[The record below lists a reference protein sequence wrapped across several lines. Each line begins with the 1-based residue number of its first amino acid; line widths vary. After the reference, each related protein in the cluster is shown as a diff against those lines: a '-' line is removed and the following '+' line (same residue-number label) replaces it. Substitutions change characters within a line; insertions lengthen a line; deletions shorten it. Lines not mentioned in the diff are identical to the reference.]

1 MARPKKQ
8 KEEVTEDQVYYVASI
23 SPIEPEMEVYPEL
36 TADAAI
42 NYVKENDP
50 HMTEIHL
57 YEIKLIGKYKVKYN
71 LEKIK

>member
-1 MARPKKQ
+1 MGRPKKQ
-8 KEEVTEDQVYYVASI
+8 QEEDQEDQMYYVASTEVL
-23 SPIEPEMEVYPEL
+23 EPEVEVFPEL